1 MDVFKPL
8 KLYIPVKPA
17 CILDMQTLKDAA
29 STPTNFTSYIHRGS
43 VTEYRE
49 HAAAVTRTDSPLL
62 CGPTTHGII
71 SGRSARVQK
80 AASKVP

>member
-1 MDVFKPL
+1 MDFFKPL

-29 STPTNFTSYIHRGS
+29 SIPTNFTSYIHRS
-43 VTEYRE
+43 SITEYRE

-62 CGPTTHGII
+62 CDPTTHGII
-71 SGRSARVQK
+71 SGRSARIRK
-80 AASKVP
+80 EASKVP